1 MRICPKCT
9 SIKIITKTITERRI
23 NWNSECIDCKYKD
36 KKGTNV

>member
-23 NWNSECIDCKYKD
+23 NAKCIDCKD
-36 KKGTNV
+36 KTGTNV